1 MPLRPRRACS
11 SQGDQFV
18 YFVLEPVVVLIEQGH
33 VTTLWLPLDDL
44 RGVRPDRPPSARGG
58 HRRYLQSASPGH
70 SIPSVPTSPATSS
83 SAPPNSR
90 GASRMLS
97 PPPTAA
103 SSRRASKART
113 LRTIMDSC
121 SSAVCYA
128 CRPQGCLHLG
138 RKYRL
143 EIVTLVVRRSEAAG
157 WRWSSS
163 TMNEWKPS
171 YLGVGHWRGASARAS
186 GRVLTPEGCCM
197 RVTCVQTGRGRRQ
210 RVERASAPA
219 PSGSLLPGP
228 SPDTSRPRP
237 TPPSPPPP
245 STPCIGLGP

>member
-1 MPLRPRRACS
+1 MTHQHHPTHVAPAGCS
-11 SQGDQFV
+11 HRLQ
-18 YFVLEPVVVLIEQGH
+18 P
-33 VTTLWLPLDDL
+33 
-44 RGVRPDRPPSARGG
+44 RPP
-58 HRRYLQSASPGH
+58 PD
-70 SIPSVPTSPATSS
+70 
-83 SAPPNSR
+83 
-90 GASRMLS
+90 
-97 PPPTAA
+97 
-103 SSRRASKART
+103 ASKAT
-113 LRTIMDSC
+113 ILRTIMDSC

-128 CRPQGCLHLG
+128 CRPGHMAASTLG
-138 RKYRL
+138 GSITL
-143 EIVTLVVRRSEAAG
+143 GGSTLGEITLVVRRSEAAG

>member
-1 MPLRPRRACS
+1 MITNVICWVICRHGDVEPPRR
-11 SQGDQFV
+11 
-18 YFVLEPVVVLIEQGH
+18 
-33 VTTLWLPLDDL
+33 
-44 RGVRPDRPPSARGG
+44 G
-58 HRRYLQSASPGH
+58 HRANRDPMRGDRRVDHTSPSLRERRPQAVHATSPGH

-83 SAPPNSR
+83 SASPNPR

-113 LRTIMDSC
+113 LRTIMDSWI
-121 SSAVCYA
+121 SAVCYA

-171 YLGVGHWRGASARAS
+171 YLGVAVVPRTRPMAPELRGSCLA
-186 GRVLTPEGCCM
+186 
-197 RVTCVQTGRGRRQ
+197 RRQ
-210 RVERASAPA
+210 GSSSDVKSAQPVYETF
-219 PSGSLLPGP
+219 
-228 SPDTSRPRP
+228 DR
-237 TPPSPPPP
+237 
-245 STPCIGLGP
+245 GL

>member
-1 MPLRPRRACS
+1 MAASRRPPASLRS
-11 SQGDQFV
+11 
-18 YFVLEPVVVLIEQGH
+18 
-33 VTTLWLPLDDL
+33 
-44 RGVRPDRPPSARGG
+44 VRPDRPPSARGG
-58 HRRYLQSASPGH
+58 HRRYLRPALAT

-171 YLGVGHWRGASARAS
+171 YLGVAVVPRTRPMAPELRGSCLA
-186 GRVLTPEGCCM
+186 
-197 RVTCVQTGRGRRQ
+197 RRQ
-210 RVERASAPA
+210 GSSSDLRSVREKAQIAPLRKGSTSALRK
-219 PSGSLLPGP
+219 SRLL
-228 SPDTSRPRP
+228 TYAFCQYIP
-237 TPPSPPPP
+237 T
-245 STPCIGLGP
+245 